1 MSTIPNK
8 PSFSTRCFLASIIT
22 IAFLET
28 IFGFFATPAWVFMFL
43 LGLIILWISGLG
55 WTLLADR
62 QSEFAY
68 LMGLLILI
76 LLTQAISRHVHLPDW
91 WNDIPV
97 IMLVF
102 LVPWSIWYK
111 IRERRNT
118 ANKQANTTE

>member
-1 MSTIPNK
+1 M
-8 PSFSTRCFLASIIT
+8 
-22 IAFLET
+22 
-28 IFGFFATPAWVFMFL
+28 
-43 LGLIILWISGLG
+43 GLIILWVFWLT

-76 LLTQAISRHVHLPDW
+76 LLTQAISRHVYLPDW

-102 LVPWSIWYK
+102 LVPWSIWYA
-111 IRERRNT
+111 IRESRNT
-118 ANKQANTTE
+118 ADKQANTAE